1 MMNSPISSCV
11 FLPRASLYPVFL
23 FLSSIFVHP
32 CPSGVRQAAYAYNS
46 IGLLVNLCI
55 LFVDIGVLFVSSRGS
70 MSQPGK
76 RYLMPWIVSFRMAMF
91 IVELLFA
98 IAGSILAWYPPQFVV
113 PALCP
118 LHTTDT
124 ILRVVVGVQWFWLA
138 GTLALY
144 LMLFD
149 PLGCCTLGPIAYLEE
164 GMSELEER
172 IDGINPR
179 SAISMKRRCQWG
191 GILCR
196 CCHHKEKTYPHYQHG
211 TYHLWLGRL
220 SALACS
226 VGMCNRRDALDVK
239 DVARLV
245 SDVFSS
251 EEYVGTDI
259 QAGIVLATTWQEK
272 HWDAFHSNVREVS
285 QTCFSFHLFI

>member
-1 MMNSPISSCV
+1 MVNLPTSSCV
-11 FLPRASLYPVFL
+11 FLSRASLFPVSL

-32 CPSGVRQAAYAYNS
+32 CPPSVRQAAYAYNS
-46 IGLLVNLCI
+46 IGLLINLCI
-55 LFVDIGVLFVSSRGS
+55 LFVDIGVLYVSSRGS
-70 MSQPGK
+70 MSQTRK
-76 RYLMPWIVSFRMAMF
+76 RYRMPWIVGFRMAMF

-98 IAGSILAWYPPQFVV
+98 IAGTILAWYPPQFVI

-124 ILRVVVGVQWFWLA
+124 ILRVVVVLQWFWLA
-138 GTLALY
+138 GTLSLY

-149 PLGCCTLGPIAYLEE
+149 PLGCCTLGPIAYL
-164 GMSELEER
+164 LEDLSKLEDL
-172 IDGINPR
+172 IDGIDPNTSIIMR
-179 SAISMKRRCQWG
+179 RRCRWG

-220 SALACS
+220 SALACCA
-226 VGMCNRRDALDVK
+226 GMCNRADALDMK
-239 DVARLV
+239 DIARFV

-251 EEYVGTDI
+251 TDYVETDI
-259 QAGIVLATTWQEK
+259 QAGIVLTTTWQEK
-272 HWDAFHSNVREVS
+272 HWVAFHRSVREVS
-285 QTCFSFHLFI
+285 